1 MKNEFPQRGEFPQS
15 ETHQLGICNRPEI
28 LIIQTLF
35 QGKIEG
41 EKNKSMI
48 RYFNFGPNFKLRWCH
63 A

>member
-35 QGKIEG
+35 QGKIER
-41 EKNKSMI
+41 EVNRKIKV
-48 RYFNFGPNFKLRWCH
+48 
-63 A
+63 

>member
-41 EKNKSMI
+41 EVNRKIKV
-48 RYFNFGPNFKLRWCH
+48 
-63 A
+63 